1 MSNSIQLLTPV
12 DFSGGTCGK
21 EPTYQCRRQ
30 KILARSLSG
39 EDALEEGM
47 ATQSRILA
55 LESLGQRSLAGY
67 SPQGRT
73 ESDTSEAT

>member
-1 MSNSIQLLTPV
+1 MSNNIQLLTPV
-12 DFSGGTCGK
+12 DFSGGASGK

-30 KILARSLSG
+30 KILAQSLSG
-39 EDALEEGM
+39 EDTLEEGM
-47 ATQSRILA
+47 ATQVPYSC
-55 LESLGQRSLAGY
+55 LESLGQRSPAGY